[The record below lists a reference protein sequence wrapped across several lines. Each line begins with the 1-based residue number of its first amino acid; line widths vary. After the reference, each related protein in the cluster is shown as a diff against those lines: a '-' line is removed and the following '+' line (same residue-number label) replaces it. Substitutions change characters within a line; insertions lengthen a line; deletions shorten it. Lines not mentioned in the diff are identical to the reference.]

1 MTRPVHHLHGV
12 YSLGLIGV
20 KYVPKSKKP
29 VRPPRKSARQ
39 RMLEEEPVLEAAI
52 DVDLKPRSLKIQPL
66 IRCSL
71 FKDTR
76 VPEIRFSGK
85 WLEKLGFAEK
95 KRIRILPSKGQLIL
109 QLEDFEDPDKPVE
122 AATTESPPQQPQ
134 QSPHPVENLRAG
146 AFAECAPSDS

>member
-20 KYVPKSKKP
+20 KYIPKSDKP
-29 VRPPRKSARQ
+29 ARPPRKSAKQ

-66 IRCSL
+66 IRCSH

-109 QLEDFEDPDKPVE
+109 QLEDFEDPEKINE
-122 AATTESPPQQPQ
+122 ESSFT
-134 QSPHPVENLRAG
+134 QSQVAPHSIENLRAG
-146 AFAECAPSDS
+146 ALTECAPSVL

>member
-85 WLEKLGFAEK
+85 WLEKLGFTEK

-109 QLEDFEDPDKPVE
+109 QLEEFEDPENPEGAVS
-122 AATTESPPQQPQ
+122 TENAFFLPQI
-134 QSPHPVENLRAG
+134 SPHPIENLKAG
-146 AFAECAPSDS
+146 ASTACAPSTS

>member
-12 YSLGLIGV
+12 YALGLIGL
-20 KYVPKSKKP
+20 KYKPKSDKP
-29 VRPPRKSARQ
+29 ARPPRKSARQ

-66 IRCSL
+66 IRCTH

-85 WLEKLGFAEK
+85 WLEKLGFLEK

-109 QLEDFEDPDKPVE
+109 QLEDFEDPEKPPE
-122 AATTESPPQQPQ
+122 QIATENSLMRPHI
-134 QSPHPVENLRAG
+134 SPHPVENLRAG
-146 AFAECAPSDS
+146 ALAECAPSA

>member
-1 MTRPVHHLHGV
+1 
-12 YSLGLIGV
+12 
-20 KYVPKSKKP
+20 
-29 VRPPRKSARQ
+29 
-39 RMLEEEPVLEAAI
+39 MLEEEPVLEAAI

-66 IRCSL
+66 IRCNH

-109 QLEDFEDPDKPVE
+109 QLEDFEDPEKLNEPS
-122 AATTESPPQQPQ
+122 ASESFFI
-134 QSPHPVENLRAG
+134 QSQVAPHSIENLRAG
-146 AFAECAPSDS
+146 ALTECAPSVL